1 MFIFH
6 YTVWEIRH
14 GATMALREILT
25 RHGSCAGVLL
35 PNTQF
40 DTSWLDSEDINDPYL
55 PKKESEID
63 LNSHLTVDEHA
74 PALKRIKIETDYS
87 LSTDNFFSLDVTN
100 VREDFE
106 VNKGPQLDYKPEID
120 SGLEKFSL
128 EDGSSSNMTVSAD
141 FPKKLKLKRLMKLAR
156 HSWIKN
162 WEFLQ
167 DCAIRFL
174 CVLSLDR

>member
-25 RHGSCAGVLL
+25 RQGSCAGVLM

-40 DTSWLDSEDINDPYL
+40 NTSWLDSEDINDPDL
-55 PKKESEID
+55 PERESEID
-63 LNSHLTVDEHA
+63 LINHLTVDEQA
-74 PALKRIKIETDYS
+74 PALKRIKIETNYS
-87 LSTDNFFSLDVTN
+87 LSTDNFFLPDVTN

-106 VNKGPQLDYKPEID
+106 VNKGAQLDYKPEID
-120 SGLEKFSL
+120 SGIQKTLL
-128 EDGSSSNMTVSAD
+128 DVGISSNMTVSAD
-141 FPKKLKLKRLMKLAR
+141 IPKKLKLKRLMKLTR